1 MRAQVVLLGALAA
14 ALGGA
19 GRVAALGSCRE
30 DHVCEN
36 KPTRVGETCSC
47 WSTCNVAQGGRKC
60 DSGT

>member
-1 MRAQVVLLGALAA
+1 MRASVMVGLAALALGA
-14 ALGGA
+14 GHG
-19 GRVAALGSCRE
+19 VSALGSCRE
-30 DHVCEN
+30 DHICEN